1 MSVMVNSIALVE
13 QEDLMLPF
21 ISIVAACLLAIGG
34 LLCIRAM
41 PIVRRGVHL
50 EPSTETPMSC
60 DHTRGIER
68 TSESIVDLRTTE

>member
-1 MSVMVNSIALVE
+1 MTVMATTIALV
-13 QEDLMLPF
+13 QQMGLLLPF

-60 DHTRGIER
+60 DHTCGIER